1 MNLDQRLLREART
14 AGLWLALTVGLGFL
28 AGVATVLQAL
38 YLSRVTTQVFLE
50 GRSLEQLWGLL
61 LLLLA
66 AVVFRAALVGVRE
79 VTANQAAG
87 RIKAALRER
96 LFARLLAL
104 GPAFSSGERTGELAN
119 TLMEGVEA
127 LEGYF
132 SRYLPSLALAAL
144 VPITILAFVFP
155 LDLLSGLVF
164 LLTAPLIPL
173 FTILIGRMAE
183 ALTHR
188 QWETLSHLS
197 AHFLDVLQGLTTLKL
212 FGRSRAELEILGQVG
227 DRFRTTTLGVLRVAF
242 LSALALELLSTL
254 STAIV
259 AVEVGLRL
267 LYGTLSFEQALFV
280 LILAPEFYLPLR
292 NLGTGF
298 HAGISGVAA
307 ARRIFEILETPD
319 GETGR
324 QGDREAEDAEK
335 VGVRA
340 VWLATRKPSP
350 SLRSASPRGRGVTA
364 APTSFDPAIPVSP
377 RPRVPASHT
386 PPYVRFEAVDLAYDG
401 GERPALR
408 GVTFEIAR
416 GERVALVGPSGAGKS
431 SVAHLL
437 LEFLRPDRGRIL
449 VEGRPLG
456 DLEPEEWRRQL
467 AWVPQNPY
475 LFHATVA
482 DNLRVACPEAPRERL
497 IQAAQLAGAHDF
509 ILGLPRGYDTAIGER
524 GERLSGGQAQRLAL
538 ARAFLKDAPFLI
550 LDEAASHL
558 DPEQEALIQET
569 LERLMEGRTVLAIAH
584 RLGAARRANR
594 VLVLEEGRLVEAGSH
609 PELLRREGLY
619 RRLVEAYGEDEIG
632 SNGGESRHF
641 DATGSALT
649 PTLSQGERELHPL
662 LPRRSDAEQLNARDT
677 AVRLLRLVAPFK
689 GWMALSALLG
699 FATVGSAV
707 GLMATAAFLIAG
719 AALHPSVADLAVAIV
734 GVRFFGLARGLFRYL
749 ERYVSH
755 DVTFRLLARLRVC
768 FYQALEPRPPAWMMQ
783 QRAGDLLNRIVA
795 EVESL
800 QHFYVRVLAP
810 PVVALLIGV
819 VMVLFLSAFDASLAW
834 ILAVF
839 LLLSGVALP
848 LLTLLGSHG
857 LGREAT
863 RLRGELNVQLVDGL
877 QGMAELLA
885 FGQGPQQ
892 MERARELG
900 RRWMAAQARMAG
912 ITGLHSGLSSL
923 LSNLGMWTVL
933 AAAIPLVAGGKLE
946 GVYLPV
952 VTLAALASFEAV
964 APLPAAF
971 QQMGSSLEAARRLF
985 EIADGEPGT
994 TDGETG
1000 RVGDG
1005 AKTEVGRGPVPRRPA
1020 NGCRPG
1026 RGTRSLLPAQSSVL
1040 SPRSPNPR
1048 PPAPSL
1054 VVEDLRFRYAPD
1066 EPAVLDGV
1074 SFRLPEGRS
1083 LALVGPSGAGKSTL
1097 IGLLLRFW
1105 DYQEGQITLG
1115 GRDLRSYDREELLRG
1130 IGVVAQRTHLFD
1142 GTLRENLLIARPEA
1156 TDEQIDRAVQQAQ
1169 LDPFVKS
1176 LPRGYETAI
1185 GELGLRLSG
1194 GERQRLAIARA
1205 LLKDAPLLILDEPTA
1220 NLDSLTEREVM
1231 GALRALMA
1239 SRTTLVVTH
1248 RPTGLEAVD
1257 QVLVMRDA
1265 RVVDRGRHGELL
1277 ARKGP
1282 YRRVWGM

>member
-28 AGVATVLQAL
+28 AGVVTVLQAL

-79 VTANQAAG
+79 VTAHQAAG

-119 TLMEGVEA
+119 TLQEGVEA

-227 DRFRTTTLGVLRVAF
+227 DRFRATTLGVLRVAF

-267 LYGTLSFEQALFV
+267 LYGTLSFEQAFFV

-319 GETGR
+319 GETER
-324 QGDREAEDAEK
+324 QGDGEAEDAER

-340 VWLATRKPSP
+340 VWLATRQPSP

-364 APTSFDPAIPVSP
+364 APTSFDPAIPVCP

-386 PPYVRFEAVDLAYDG
+386 PPYISFEAVDLAYDG

-408 GVTFEIAR
+408 GVTFEIAQ

-437 LEFLRPDRGRIL
+437 LGFLRPDRGRIL

-456 DLEPEEWRRQL
+456 DLELGEWRRQL

-482 DNLRVACPEAPRERL
+482 DNLRVACPEAPQERL

-558 DPEQEALIQET
+558 DPEQEALVQET

-594 VLVLEEGRLVEAGSH
+594 VLVLEDGRLVESGSH

-619 RRLVEAYGEDEIG
+619 HRLVEAYGDGESG
-632 SNGGESRHF
+632 SNDFSRSSPRHENERLKSLLQSDCSPVPDCFDNDRKPAATLGPRGGESRHF
-641 DATGSALT
+641 DATGPALT

-662 LPRRSDAEQLNARDT
+662 LPRRGDAEQLNARDT

-795 EVESL
+795 EVETL
-800 QHFYVRVLAP
+800 QHFYVRVIAP

-839 LLLSGVALP
+839 LLLSGMALP
-848 LLTLLGSHG
+848 LLTLLGSRG

-885 FGQGPQQ
+885 FGQGPRQ

-900 RRWMAAQARMAG
+900 RRWTAAQARMAR

-985 EIADGEPGT
+985 EIVDGGRGDAGT

-1005 AKTEVGRGPVPRRPA
+1005 EKPEVGRGPVPRRPA
-1020 NGCRPG
+1020 NGCRPD
-1026 RGTRSLLPAQSSVL
+1026 RGMRSLLPAQSSVL
-1040 SPRSPNPR
+1040 GPPTPAPR
-1048 PPAPSL
+1048 PPASWW
-1054 VVEDLRFRYAPD
+1054 RISASATAP
-1066 EPAVLDGV
+1066 G
-1074 SFRLPEGRS
+1074 SR
-1083 LALVGPSGAGKSTL
+1083 
-1097 IGLLLRFW
+1097 
-1105 DYQEGQITLG
+1105 
-1115 GRDLRSYDREELLRG
+1115 
-1130 IGVVAQRTHLFD
+1130 
-1142 GTLRENLLIARPEA
+1142 RPW
-1156 TDEQIDRAVQQAQ
+1156 
-1169 LDPFVKS
+1169 
-1176 LPRGYETAI
+1176 
-1185 GELGLRLSG
+1185 
-1194 GERQRLAIARA
+1194 
-1205 LLKDAPLLILDEPTA
+1205 
-1220 NLDSLTEREVM
+1220 
-1231 GALRALMA
+1231 
-1239 SRTTLVVTH
+1239 
-1248 RPTGLEAVD
+1248 TG
-1257 QVLVMRDA
+1257 
-1265 RVVDRGRHGELL
+1265 
-1277 ARKGP
+1277 
-1282 YRRVWGM
+1282 